1 MLIKLFFV
9 FYRKSFRM
17 KSFIL
22 LSVIQLF
29 GWYSM
34 SAQSIQQGEFEFNTS
49 DSVKLYVK
57 VAGKGPVC
65 IFIHGG
71 PGQGSRSFEEM
82 KGNALEA
89 CFTMVYLDQRG
100 SGMSQNA
107 ENYHLSRV
115 IQDIEELRRHLKVD
129 KPFLLAHSFG
139 GILAFNYALAHPAH
153 VRALILASVTLNM
166 LSKTALTEGLQY
178 KKELL
183 GEDTS
188 VSVTLSRDSLWQLN
202 VEKMAALRKGGLAY
216 KLLSDDTATIQKQMA
231 IDDYKRSQDF
241 AIAVLF
247 KQAQY
252 PEYTKDYIPFTQRLK
267 IPVLIIAGTAD
278 HAVGT
283 KGYKTFAFPKKTVRV
298 IEGGHLLYYENS
310 AAFKAEI
317 CNFAQQH

>member
-1 MLIKLFFV
+1 
-9 FYRKSFRM
+9 M
-17 KSFIL
+17 KNFIFL
-22 LSVIQLF
+22 GVIQLF

-34 SAQSIQQGEFEFNTS
+34 YAQSIKQGEFEFKTS
-49 DSVKLYVK
+49 DNVKLYVK
-57 VAGKGPVC
+57 VAGNGPVC

-100 SGMSQNA
+100 SGKSQDA
-107 ENYHLSRV
+107 KNYHLSRV
-115 IQDIEELRRHLKVD
+115 IQDIEELRRYLKAD

-139 GILAFNYALAHPAH
+139 GMLAFNYALAHPAH
-153 VRALILASVTLNM
+153 VRALMLASVTLNM
-166 LSKTALTEGLQY
+166 LSKPALMEGLQY

-188 VSVTLSRDSLWQLN
+188 VSATLSRDSLWQLN
-202 VEKMAALRKGGLAY
+202 VEKMTALRKRGLAY

-231 IDDYKRSQDF
+231 VDDYKRSQDF
-241 AIAVLF
+241 AMAVLF
-247 KQAQY
+247 RQEQY
-252 PEYTKDYIPFTQRLK
+252 PEYTKDYIPFAQRLK

-278 HAVGT
+278 HAVGI
-283 KGYKTFAFPKKTVRV
+283 KGYKNFAFPEKTVKV

-310 AAFKAEI
+310 AVFKAAV
-317 CNFAQQH
+317 CDFAQQH

>member
-1 MLIKLFFV
+1 
-9 FYRKSFRM
+9 M
-17 KSFIL
+17 KKFIL
-22 LSVIQLF
+22 LGVMQFL

-34 SAQSIQQGEFEFNTS
+34 YAQSVQQGEFEFKTS

-82 KGNALEA
+82 KGKELEA

-100 SGMSQNA
+100 SGKSQNA
-107 ENYHLSRV
+107 TNYHLSRV
-115 IQDIEELRRHLKVD
+115 IQDIEELRRYLKAD

-139 GILAFNYALAHPAH
+139 GMLAFNYALAHPAN
-153 VRALILASVTLNM
+153 VRALMLVSVTLNM
-166 LSKTALTEGLQY
+166 LSKTALTEALQY

-188 VSVTLSRDSLWQLN
+188 VSATLSRDTLWQLN
-202 VEKMAALRKGGLAY
+202 VEKMTALRKRGLAY
-216 KLLSDDTATIQKQMA
+216 KLLSEDTATIQKQMA

-247 KQAQY
+247 KQEQY
-252 PEYTKDYIPFTQRLK
+252 PEYTKDYIPFTQQLK

-278 HAVGT
+278 HAVGI
-283 KGYKTFAFPKKTVRV
+283 KGYKTFAFPKKTVSI
-298 IEGGHLLYYENS
+298 IEGGHLLYYENNT
-310 AAFKAEI
+310 AFKATV
-317 CNFAQQH
+317 CDFAQQH